1 MEEAEVWKKER
12 YGGRRG
18 MTKKSFLGSLG
29 IAGWKKE
36 RYRGR
41 RGMGKE
47 RYGGRSGL
55 GKKLWGRRSMGKE
68 RYGGRRGMK
77 DGEVWRKKRFVEGE
91 VLRKEVWR
99 NER

>member
-1 MEEAEVWKKER
+1 MEKGKVWRKER

-36 RYRGR
+36 RY
-41 RGMGKE
+41 
-47 RYGGRSGL
+47 
-55 GKKLWGRRSMGKE
+55 
-68 RYGGRRGMK
+68 GGRRGMK

-91 VLRKEVWR
+91 VWRKEVWR